1 MAMDKEKK
9 AEIVTAKLNHLTA
22 WLEQQNDL
30 ESLLKRVKASKEIK
44 GAETP
49 RIVQHVLSM
58 IQRVTVRV
66 TV

>member
-30 ESLLKRVKASKEIK
+30 ESLLKRVKADGQLNGELRKEFK
-44 GAETP
+44 ALRDRQYYDSLFSE
-49 RIVQHVLSM
+49 
-58 IQRVTVRV
+58 
-66 TV
+66 

>member
-30 ESLLKRVKASKEIK
+30 EALLKRVKADGRLNGELRKEFK
-44 GAETP
+44 TLRDRQYYDSLFPE
-49 RIVQHVLSM
+49 
-58 IQRVTVRV
+58 
-66 TV
+66 